1 MANWVFAPNFSCA
14 QTAPGIHP
22 AQYRL
27 VSKGEPMPFTG
38 VAVGLETYRMESAK
52 FTTQEQLIVG
62 LKEELSQTQQLLN
75 LEQRETAIA
84 AQKMDAKDELYVA
97 ATTAKTEVQQALV
110 ITQLAYEKAK
120 PHWYE
125 KPLFLIGMG
134 FIGGLYI
141 GNQVLN

>member
-1 MANWVFAPNFSCA
+1 MASWAFAPNSSHA
-14 QTAPGIHP
+14 QTRPGINA

-27 VSKGEPMPFTG
+27 VAKGEPMPYTG
-38 VAVGLETYRMESAK
+38 VAVGLETYRMESNK

-62 LKEELSQTQQLLN
+62 LKDELMQTQQLLE
-75 LEQRETAIA
+75 LEKRETAVGVQKLT
-84 AQKMDAKDELYVA
+84 AQTELYVA
-97 ATTAKTEVQQALV
+97 AHTAKTEVQQALV

-125 KPLFLIGMG
+125 KPLFIIGMG